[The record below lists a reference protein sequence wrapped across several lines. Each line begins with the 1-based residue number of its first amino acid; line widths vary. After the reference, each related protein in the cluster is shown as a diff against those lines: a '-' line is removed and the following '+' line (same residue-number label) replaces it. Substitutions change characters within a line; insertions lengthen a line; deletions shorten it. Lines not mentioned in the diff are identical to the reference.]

1 MINRNESPVIK
12 DAVEFDLKLK
22 PYEKFTLDNGLV
34 VYTIDAGAEEVLQV
48 EWVFY
53 AGNWFEEKNMVA
65 ATTNYLLKNGTAAKN
80 AFVINEQVEF
90 YGAHLNRGCYNE
102 TSLISLHCLN
112 KHVNELL
119 PVVQELIYDAV
130 FPEDELQL
138 YKQNN
143 KQRLSVSLKKS
154 DFVAARL
161 SDAYVYGTEHPY
173 GRYTNFEDIDALETA
188 QLKAYFT
195 EYYLHG
201 ECVIFVSG
209 LPPAGFEKTLN
220 EQFGKLSIRKPSFT
234 VNNIATQPAPEK
246 KYRVSNDPNGVQGSI
261 RLIRPFPNRH
271 DPDFMKVMVLN
282 TLFGGFFGSRLM
294 SNIRE
299 DKGYTYGIH
308 SYLQNHIQQSAWLI
322 TTEAGKDVCEATI
335 EEVHK
340 EMKRLREEP
349 VEEEDTRTPEE
360 IFRDAMSEGDE
371 EDEDDELT
379 PSAGAGQKKKDKKK
393 GMVKGKAKGPVLIYD
408 EDLGRMVPQRAR
420 KGRPGEFDEEE

>member
-154 DFVAARL
+154 DFVAGRL
-161 SDAYVYGTEHPY
+161 IDEYVYGIDHPY
-173 GRYTNFEDIDALETA
+173 GKYSSFEAYDALQRA
-188 QLKAYFT
+188 DLQAFYGQ
-195 EYYLHG
+195 YYKNNR
-201 ECVIFVSG
+201 CVIFVSG
-209 LPPAGFEKTLN
+209 KLPKDIIAQLNKNFGQQVIHAVNDRVLYPKHISYPA
-220 EQFGKLSIRKPSFT
+220 
-234 VNNIATQPAPEK
+234 AEK
-246 KYRVSNDPNGVQGSI
+246 KYRIKNDPNGVQGSV
-261 RLIRPFPNRH
+261 RMARSFPNRH
-271 DPDFMKVMVLN
+271 HPDFTKTMVLN

-308 SYLQNHIQQSAWLI
+308 SYLQNHVHESAWI
-322 TTEAGKDVCEATI
+322 VSTEAGRDVCEATI
-335 EEVHK
+335 AEVYK
-340 EMKRLREEP
+340 EMTLLREEL
-349 VEEEDTRTPEE
+349 V
-360 IFRDAMSEGDE
+360 DA
-371 EDEDDELT
+371 DELLLVKNYMMGSILSELDGPFHIMARWKT
-379 PSAGAGQKKKDKKK
+379 IILNDLPETFFYDYINTIKSITAPELKDLANKYLQHDAFYEL
-393 GMVKGKAKGPVLIYD
+393 VVI
-408 EDLGRMVPQRAR
+408 
-420 KGRPGEFDEEE
+420 